1 MQDLPHIT
9 LSAPHRKQQWTLT
22 YGTDTNIPDEDIKPA
37 KRTRT
42 HEQRKATA
50 ATRQKQPNTT
60 TNKRIPAVCLAQGK
74 GHKNRLQNADANRHS
89 H

>member
-1 MQDLPHIT
+1 M
-9 LSAPHRKQQWTLT
+9 SK
-22 YGTDTNIPDEDIKPA
+22 E
-37 KRTRT
+37 
-42 HEQRKATA
+42 KATA